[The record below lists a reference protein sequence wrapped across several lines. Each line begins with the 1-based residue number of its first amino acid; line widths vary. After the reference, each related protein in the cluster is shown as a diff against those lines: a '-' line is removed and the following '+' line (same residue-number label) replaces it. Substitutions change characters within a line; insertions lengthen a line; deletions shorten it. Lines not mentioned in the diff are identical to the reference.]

1 MKKQILFCSNCQGNA
16 IYIYLKTC
24 NEFNELYNVDYIENW
39 ILLKTID
46 KTKYIEKL
54 KTCDILIYQP
64 LKAKHN
70 DLSTETENGLKN
82 YLKTNCILISFPYIY
97 NSAFWPFFHHVS
109 NEDEFHPYLSIRQ
122 VRNYEV
128 LSELLVKY
136 NKDEIYDMYN
146 KDLINFQ
153 YKVNFENSIKIL
165 KDNELNT
172 NIKVAGYIL
181 ENYKDKRL
189 FLIKDHPTKYILIY
203 CANKILEILNINYI
217 INENDFIENHH
228 GMTDSQYNRLACNW
242 PITEQCSKDLGLT
255 FYDNDGKAFFRDLLN
270 KIL

>member
-1 MKKQILFCSNCQGNA
+1 MKKNILFCTNCQGDA
-16 IYIYLKTC
+16 IYSYLKTC
-24 NEFNELYNVDYIENW
+24 IEFNELYNVDYIENW

-54 KTCDILIYQP
+54 RICDILIYQP

-70 DLSTETENGLKN
+70 ELSTETENGLKN
-82 YLKTNCILISFPYIY
+82 YLKENCMLISFPYIY

-122 VRNYEV
+122 IRNYEV
-128 LSELLVKY
+128 LSVLLVKY
-136 NKDEIYDMYN
+136 NKDEINDMYN

-172 NIKVAGYIL
+172 NIKVSGYIL

-189 FLIKDHPTKYILIY
+189 FFLKDHPSKYILIY

-217 INENDFIENHH
+217 INDNDFIENYH
-228 GMTDSQYNRLACNW
+228 GMSDSQYNRKDCKW
-242 PITEQCSKDLGLT
+242 VITEQCAKELGLN
-255 FYDNDGKAFFRDLLN
+255 FYDNDGKDFFGELLS